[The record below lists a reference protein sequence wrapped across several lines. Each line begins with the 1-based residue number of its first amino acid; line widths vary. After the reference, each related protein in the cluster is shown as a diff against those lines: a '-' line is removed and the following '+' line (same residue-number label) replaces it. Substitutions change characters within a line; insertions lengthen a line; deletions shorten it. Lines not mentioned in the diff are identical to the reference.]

1 MIPYQLDP
9 TLHPAQPAPPRLDD
23 GCSPPGASA
32 VPPQLD
38 DGCSPP
44 AAKAASPADPDAG
57 DAAPVD
63 PSLWAKSEF

>member
-9 TLHPAQPAPPRLDD
+9 TLHPTQPA
-23 GCSPPGASA
+23 
-32 VPPQLD
+32 PPQLD

-44 AAKAASPADPDAG
+44 AATKAASPAEVEAG
-57 DAAPVD
+57 DAVPVD